1 MSNRSGHALG
11 VLFVLIGG
19 AACGAGYKMQS
30 VAVFLAGLVVFGVA
44 AYLLDSTSMKAA
56 VTGLRDDA
64 GDLIPLGR
72 RSTDGVA
79 KKVEPEG

>member
-1 MSNRSGHALG
+1 MG
-11 VLFVLIGG
+11 VLFIIIG
-19 AACGAGYKMQS
+19 AAACAAGYQMQS
-30 VAVFLAGLVVFGVA
+30 AAVFIAGLLVFGVA

-56 VTGLRDDA
+56 VKGFSEDA

-79 KKVEPEG
+79 KKVEQGGGD